1 MPQMRFGTSS
11 FQARWFVLH
20 PSARYNRGA
29 MENLTQTP
37 ENSTTRPRSEAQIAA
52 SRANGAKSQGPV
64 TEEGKARAAKN
75 SRRHGLLGRLTVM
88 ETERSEAF
96 IDLSADLYANF
107 EPLDEHERNLVDTM
121 IIAIWRRTRA
131 LGMESAGLSHIIR
144 KQHALTIQS
153 LPPGVPIYEN
163 DTHSLAFKAL
173 VNNSNEQRVLDLL
186 HRYEVRH
193 TRAYDRALKSLLA
206 YRKTNQTN
214 PSLLPDNTPET
225 AAEDAPDP
233 ASTPSPEPKSV
244 PNEPKAEQHSAL
256 PHTLPATVTNRSP
269 RWHRRQARLA
279 KQRSKNK
286 QGSQK

>member
-1 MPQMRFGTSS
+1 
-11 FQARWFVLH
+11 
-20 PSARYNRGA
+20 
-29 MENLTQTP
+29 MENLTQTHETAP
-37 ENSTTRPRSEAQIAA
+37 GTGAPKPQSPRSAAQIAA
-52 SRANGAKSQGPV
+52 SRANGAKSKGPL

-75 SRRHGLLGRLTVM
+75 SRRHGLLARLTVM

-96 IDLSADLYANF
+96 IDLSTDLYANF

-206 YRKTNQTN
+206 YRKSCQT
-214 PSLLPDNTPET
+214 D
-225 AAEDAPDP
+225 
-233 ASTPSPEPKSV
+233 PSPEPGLAPDPIPESAEILETAPEIE
-244 PNEPKAEQHSAL
+244 PNEPKPASQPAAVTPTQH
-256 PHTLPATVTNRSP
+256 PKPQNNHPARTNFKKNLR
-269 RWHRRQARLA
+269 
-279 KQRSKNK
+279 KNK
-286 QGSQK
+286 RRR